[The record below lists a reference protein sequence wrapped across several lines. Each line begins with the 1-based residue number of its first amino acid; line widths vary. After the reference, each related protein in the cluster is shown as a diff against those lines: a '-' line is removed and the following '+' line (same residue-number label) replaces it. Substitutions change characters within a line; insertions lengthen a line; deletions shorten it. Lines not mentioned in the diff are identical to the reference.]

1 MPEASTRPGIQRAA
15 ILLMSVGEKAAGEIL
30 KHVDAGELQ
39 RLTHAM
45 TEISG
50 ISRGE
55 AASLLDQF
63 ARAAHEV
70 GPVTSCSPAYV
81 RAALVSAFGDE
92 QANAVLERFSAG
104 RANKGLEQLKWAEP
118 RVIVDLIRGEH
129 PQTIAILLAYL
140 DPQQG
145 SRVLALLPEALRPDI
160 MVRLAT
166 LDEVHPS
173 ALAALDVVIEKQLK
187 GGGGVNNFG
196 GPKFA
201 ASLLTQ
207 MDRGLEES
215 LLAELRQTDSEL
227 AERIETLM
235 FTFDDLAGVEDRG
248 LQALL
253 REVSGPTLATALRGA
268 DQRMRDK
275 VFANMSKR
283 AAEILN
289 DDMEAKGPV
298 RLSEVDAAQKEILTI
313 ARRLQGEGTLSL
325 GQGGRDQFV

>member
-1 MPEASTRPGIQRAA
+1 MPEASARPGLQRAA
-15 ILLMSVGEKAAGEIL
+15 ILLMTVGEKAAGEIL

-39 RLTHAM
+39 RLTLAM
-45 TEISG
+45 TEVSG
-50 ISRGE
+50 VSRVE

-63 ARAAHEV
+63 ARATHEV

-104 RANKGLEQLKWAEP
+104 RASKGLEQLKWAEP
-118 RVIVDLIRGEH
+118 KTIVDLIRGEH

-140 DPQQG
+140 EPAQG

-173 ALAALDVVIEKQLK
+173 ALAALDVVLEKQLK
-187 GGGGVNNFG
+187 GGGRTQGFG

-201 ASLLTQ
+201 ATVLAQLDKGQ
-207 MDRGLEES
+207 EES
-215 LLAELRQTDSEL
+215 LMEGLRQADGDL
-227 AERIETLM
+227 AERIEHLM
-235 FTFDDLAGVEDRG
+235 FTFDDLAGVDDRG

-253 REVSGPTLATALRGA
+253 REVSSATLAIALRGA
-268 DQRMRDK
+268 DERMRAK
-275 VFANMSKR
+275 AFANMSKR
-283 AAEILN
+283 AAEILK

-313 ARRLQGEGTLSL
+313 ARRLQDEGTLSL
-325 GQGGRDQFV
+325 GQGREQFV

>member
-1 MPEASTRPGIQRAA
+1 MPEANPRPGLQRAA

-39 RLTHAM
+39 RLTLAM
-45 TEISG
+45 TEVSG
-50 ISRGE
+50 VSRFE
-55 AASLLDQF
+55 AAALLDQF
-63 ARAAHEV
+63 ARAANEV

-104 RANKGLEQLKWAEP
+104 RASKGLEQLKWAEP
-118 RVIVDLIRGEH
+118 KTIVDLIRGEH

-140 DPQQG
+140 EPAQG

-173 ALAALDVVIEKQLK
+173 ALAALDVVLEKQLK
-187 GGGGVNNFG
+187 GGGRTNGFG

-201 ASLLTQ
+201 ATVLAQ
-207 MDRGLEES
+207 MDRDQEES
-215 LLAELRQTDSEL
+215 LMEGLRQADGEL
-227 AERIETLM
+227 AERIEHLM
-235 FTFDDLAGVEDRG
+235 FTFDDLAGVDDRG

-253 REVSGPTLATALRGA
+253 REVSSATLATALRGA
-268 DQRMRDK
+268 DERMRAK
-275 VFANMSKR
+275 AFANMSKR
-283 AAEILN
+283 AAEILK

-298 RLSEVDAAQKEILTI
+298 RLSEVDAAQKEILTV
-313 ARRLQGEGTLSL
+313 ARRLQDEGSLSL
-325 GQGGRDQFV
+325 GQGREQFV

>member
-1 MPEASTRPGIQRAA
+1 MPEASGRPGLQRAA

-39 RLTHAM
+39 RLTLAM
-45 TEISG
+45 TEVSG
-50 ISRGE
+50 VSRVE
-55 AASLLDQF
+55 AAALLDQF
-63 ARAAHEV
+63 SRATNEV

-104 RANKGLEQLKWAEP
+104 RASKGLEQLKWAEP
-118 RVIVDLIRGEH
+118 KTIVDLIRGEH

-140 DPQQG
+140 EPAQG
-145 SRVLALLPEALRPDI
+145 SRVLALLPDTLRPDI

-173 ALAALDVVIEKQLK
+173 ALAALDVVLEKQLK
-187 GGGGVNNFG
+187 GGGRTSGFG

-201 ASLLTQ
+201 ATVLAQ
-207 MDRGLEES
+207 MDKGLEES
-215 LLAELRQTDSEL
+215 LMEGLRQADGEL
-227 AERIETLM
+227 AERIEHLM
-235 FTFDDLAGVEDRG
+235 FTFDDLAGVDDRG

-253 REVSGPTLATALRGA
+253 REVSSATLATALRGA
-268 DQRMRDK
+268 DERMRVK
-275 VFANMSKR
+275 AFANMSKR
-283 AAEILN
+283 AAEILK

-313 ARRLQGEGTLSL
+313 ARRLQDEGSLSL
-325 GQGGRDQFV
+325 GQGREQFV

>member
-1 MPEASTRPGIQRAA
+1 MPEASTRPGLQRAA

-50 ISRGE
+50 VSRGE
-55 AASLLDQF
+55 AATLLDQF

-70 GPVTSCSPAYV
+70 GPVTSFSPAYV

-104 RANKGLEQLKWAEP
+104 RTSKGLEQLKWAEP

-140 DPQQG
+140 EPQQG
-145 SRVLALLPEALRPDI
+145 SRVLALLPDALRPDI

-173 ALAALDVVIEKQLK
+173 ALAALDVVLEKQLK

-207 MDRGLEES
+207 MDQGLEES
-215 LLAELRQTDSEL
+215 LLAELREADSEL

-268 DQRMRDK
+268 DPRMREK

-283 AAEILN
+283 AAEILK

-298 RLSEVDAAQKEILTI
+298 RLSEVDTAQKEILTV

-325 GQGGRDQFV
+325 GKGGRDQFV